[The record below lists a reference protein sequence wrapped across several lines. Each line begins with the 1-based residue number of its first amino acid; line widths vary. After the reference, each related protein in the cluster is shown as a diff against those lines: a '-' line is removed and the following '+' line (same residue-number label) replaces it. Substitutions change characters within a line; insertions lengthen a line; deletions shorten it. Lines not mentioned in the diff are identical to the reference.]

1 MLVKSVM
8 HQGAKVCS
16 IDSDLETIAATMWN
30 EDSGAIPLVADND
43 RVVGLITDRDIAM
56 AAALKHRPLW
66 EISAR
71 ELVEGKTCHFCHED
85 EDIHSVLKTMGSL
98 QIRRMPVVNR
108 EQQIVG
114 MISLKDL
121 IDHTVSGHSEKTKD
135 VLTSDEVLAMSR
147 LICETRWLQS
157 AN

>member
-8 HQGAKVCS
+8 HRGAKVCP
-16 IDSDLETIAATMWN
+16 IDSNLETIAATMWN
-30 EDSGAIPLVADND
+30 EDSGAIPLVAEND

-71 ELVEGKTCHFCHED
+71 ELVEGKACHFCHED

-98 QIRRMPVVNR
+98 QIRRMPVVNS
-108 EQQIVG
+108 EQQMVG

-121 IDHTVSGHSEKTKD
+121 IDHTASRRSQKNKD
-135 VLTSDEVLAMSR
+135 ALTPEEVLAMSR
-147 LICETRWLQS
+147 MICETRWLQAAS
-157 AN
+157 

>member
-1 MLVKSVM
+1 MLVKNVM

-16 IDSDLETIAATMWN
+16 IDSDLEAIATTMWN
-30 EDSGAIPLVADND
+30 EDSGAIPLVAENN
-43 RVVGLITDRDIAM
+43 RVVGLITDRDVAM

-71 ELVEGKTCHFCHED
+71 ELVEGKACHFCHEE

-98 QIRRMPVVNR
+98 QIRRMPVVNS
-108 EQQIVG
+108 EQQMVG

-121 IDHTVSGHSEKTKD
+121 IDHTVSGRSSKNKD
-135 VLTSDEVLAMSR
+135 VLTPDEVLAMSR
-147 LICETRWLQS
+147 MICETRWLQTAS
-157 AN
+157 